1 MSQYA
6 DQRIISEMTTI
17 RREVLLPEEAIGQ
30 VRVLQGQRV
39 DIRDIVAR
47 GVIPAEHIII
57 DAARELRLRKQE
69 DLPGKM
75 LVKIGAR
82 VKEGQPIAGADAK
95 RGRRVLS
102 PVRGLVVHVG
112 DGRIIMQSM
121 PRIVNLEAGVRGRV
135 IELYPRGVAIE
146 AVGTLIQGVWG
157 NGRSTI
163 ATLRAAPSKG
173 GLHALPKDTL
183 EAGYR
188 NEVVL
193 SAEPITST
201 HLKIAAARQFVG
213 LIAPSMPAA
222 LVEEAMGLDVAVM
235 VTEGFGEM
243 RMPEDLLTL
252 FMECQ
257 GFQVTLDAFTPRRNA
272 ARRPEAVVNRPR
284 RDDLPAMP
292 DPSLPLRPGM
302 RVRISREPH
311 YGMLGRVLTVTT
323 EMHDLPNG
331 LRMPCTEVE
340 LMSGQKVWL
349 PSADLELT
357 GR

>member
-1 MSQYA
+1 MAQYA

-39 DIRDIVAR
+39 DIRDTVAR

-57 DAARELRLRKQE
+57 DAARELRLRKAD
-69 DLPGKM
+69 DLPGKL
-75 LVKIGAR
+75 LVKVGAR
-82 VKEGQPIAGADAK
+82 VKEGQPIAGSEGR
-95 RGRRVLS
+95 RGRRVLA
-102 PVRGLVVHVG
+102 PVRGLVVHVS
-112 DGRIIMQSM
+112 DGRIIMQRM
-121 PRIVNLEAGVRGRV
+121 PRIINLEAGVRGRV
-135 IELYPRGVAIE
+135 IEVYPRGVAIE

-163 ATLRAAPSKG
+163 ATLRAAPSNG

-183 EAGYR
+183 ESGYH

-193 SAEPITST
+193 SADPITST
-201 HLKIAAARQFVG
+201 HLKIASARQFVG
-213 LIAPSMPAA
+213 LIAPSMSAA
-222 LVEEAMGLDVAVM
+222 LVDEAMALDVAVM

-243 RMPEDLLTL
+243 RMREDQHTL
-252 FMECQ
+252 VMECQ

-302 RVRISREPH
+302 RVRVSRAPH
-311 YGMLGRVLTVTT
+311 YGVLGRVLTVSS
-323 EMHDLPNG
+323 EPRILPNG
-331 LRMPCTEVE
+331 LRMACSEVE
-340 LMSGQKVWL
+340 LMSGEKVWL